1 MYTYFLKG
9 NRMFS
14 LTSNLYYK
22 VLSLLIGS
30 VALSIAPASHAA
42 DTPGGSQEHV
52 AKGLVAKYAA
62 LKNAK
67 DASKMAEIYTDNY
80 LERSGRNPSGIAAV
94 TQNWQQQFAAMP
106 DLQIT
111 VHDVIASGDK
121 VVARVT
127 YSAKHTT
134 PFFAG
139 IAPTGKSLSI
149 GTIDIWRIENGKFA
163 EHWDQVDYLG
173 LQRQMTAKP

>member
-1 MYTYFLKG
+1 MLK
-9 NRMFS
+9 FS
-14 LTSNLYYK
+14 SKLRIA
-22 VLSLLIGS
+22 LIVGGLG
-30 VALSIAPASHAA
+30 LSIVPISQAA
-42 DTPGGSQEHV
+42 DSPEQI
-52 AKGLVAKYAA
+52 AKALVTKYAA

-67 DASKMAEIYTDNY
+67 DLTKMSEIYADGY

-94 TQNWQQQFAAMP
+94 TLNWQQQFVAMP
-106 DLQIT
+106 DIQVT

-127 YSAKHTT
+127 YSATHTT

-139 IAPTGKSLSI
+139 IAPTGKTISL

-163 EHWDQVDYLG
+163 EHWDQVDFAG
-173 LQRQMTAKP
+173 LQRQLTAKP